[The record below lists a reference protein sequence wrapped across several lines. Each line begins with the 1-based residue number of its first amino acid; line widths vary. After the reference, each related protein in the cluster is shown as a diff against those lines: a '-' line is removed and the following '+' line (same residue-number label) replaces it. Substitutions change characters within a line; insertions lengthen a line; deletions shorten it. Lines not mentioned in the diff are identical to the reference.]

1 MPVMHVANRI
11 DWEKRIQRAAE
22 LAERYPSARE
32 VLAFYG
38 HILEFQ
44 SKLRTPASRRS
55 LPTPSDKVPF
65 RERIDVDAVVRY
77 LPALLALVQQKGP
90 SKLAL
95 LAVETSRV
103 SLEEQRDLLQSY
115 LLSGDNNQPESISFF
130 ARVLFQPCTEELVAT
145 LNVPSSDSSASVCPV
160 CDARPQ
166 LAVLRPEGDGG
177 KRYLVC
183 SLCGTEWEFRRI
195 LCPHCGEVDHQKLP
209 RYSSED
215 FLALR
220 VEACDTCQHYLK
232 SVDMTIDGLAVPLVD
247 EVASAPL
254 DVWAMEHGFTKI
266 YLNLMGF

>member
-1 MPVMHVANRI
+1 M
-11 DWEKRIQRAAE
+11 
-22 LAERYPSARE
+22 
-32 VLAFYG
+32 
-38 HILEFQ
+38 
-44 SKLRTPASRRS
+44 
-55 LPTPSDKVPF
+55 
-65 RERIDVDAVVRY
+65 
-77 LPALLALVQQKGP
+77 QQKGP

-95 LAVETSRV
+95 LAAETGRL
-103 SLEEQRDLLQSY
+103 SLEEQRDLLESY

-130 ARVLFQPCTEELVAT
+130 ARVLFQPYAEALVAT
-145 LNVPSSDSSASVCPV
+145 LNGPSSDSSASVCPV

-183 SLCGTEWEFRRI
+183 SFCGTEWEFRRI

-220 VEACDTCQHYLK
+220 VEACDTCKHYLK
-232 SVDMTIDGLAVPLVD
+232 SVDMTIDGLAVPIVD

-254 DVWAMEHGFTKI
+254 DVWAIEHGFTKI
-266 YLNLMGF
+266 SPNLMGF